1 MVCWVVGHHIL
12 HPWPLSTSSPT
23 SATVTITLSCHS
35 PCGLPRG
42 TFTVTWCH
50 EDDWGRGL
58 RLQRQRHWGWWS
70 LAGGPCLH
78 SLSLRKP
85 RMKEHHCTHRHIP
98 STHTCRLADKYFG
111 CTRGQITAIIESI
124 RAWLEVLTCSN
135 YWIKWNK
142 RSVQLSLSGKWLDC
156 FENLITFLKAIHHK
170 LKSSYMNL
178 RKENR

>member
-98 STHTCRLADKYFG
+98 STHTCR
-111 CTRGQITAIIESI
+111 Q
-124 RAWLEVLTCSN
+124 VLWMHQRPNNCYN
-135 YWIKWNK
+135 WINK
-142 RSVQLSLSGKWLDC
+142 SMIGGFNLQQLLNKVEQTFSAVKSL
-156 FENLITFLKAIHHK
+156 
-170 LKSSYMNL
+170 
-178 RKENR
+178 R